1 MSTQDGRDRTRP
13 WSPSLRLEVL
23 RQRYLLKDP
32 LGNLLETPRRML
44 VRVADAV
51 ASVEANHGAK
61 PAEVHAAKRQFLR
74 MMRRMHFLPN
84 SPTLMNA
91 GRGKGMCC
99 ACFVMEVE
107 DSIEG
112 IFEAV
117 KQTALIQKAGGGTG
131 FAFDRLRPTGDYVAS
146 SGGRTSG
153 PVSFWR
159 VFSVTTN
166 GIQQGAH
173 RRGANMG
180 MLSIEHPDVL
190 KFIMAKRQPG
200 EFENFNVSIKVPD
213 AFMKLLEADP
223 QGRHVVTNPR
233 NQEHYVIPKG
243 VDLASYT
250 IQDLLPFEKA
260 SVPCFSR
267 GDIWEMIT
275 SNAHASGEPGVC
287 FIDRVNE
294 DNPTPS
300 LGRIEATN
308 PCGEQPLLAHE
319 ACNLGSVNLAK
330 FVRSNGAEMDWN
342 QLRETTRL
350 AVRFLDDVVDLT
362 SYPTETIRARSMGNR
377 KIGLGMMGFAD
388 CLVLLGLRYDTQE
401 AVKFAAEVSRFIRTE
416 AHKASE
422 ELAHER
428 GSFPNWADSTWC
440 KLHQRRMRNATV
452 TTIAPTGSISILAN
466 CSSGIEPLFSLA
478 YRRRALDGQEFI
490 QVHPLLEK
498 LGQRDGWMTDAI
510 RQAMLDGAP
519 ARDIP
524 GTPRK
529 LAEVLVTAHQIAP
542 EWHVEMQAA
551 FQANTDNAVSKTVNL
566 PATATVHDVDRIFR
580 MAFAKRCKGI
590 TVYRDGSRAGQT
602 FSGAKAL
609 PSGPGA
615 SGVTR
620 PRGRVTSGQT
630 FKFRMGCGTLFV
642 TVNRDEKGLCEV
654 FANLGKAGGCPS
666 QSEAT
671 CRAVSVALRS
681 GVAPKEL
688 AEQLRGIRCLSA
700 ARAKKNGDSVN
711 VLSCPDAIAKAI
723 EESLGVL
730 DERRPSGRM
739 CPECGELLFCEANCW
754 ICRGCGYSKCG

>member
-1 MSTQDGRDRTRP
+1 MRNEDIRRLVDGATA
-13 WSPSLRLEVL
+13 EAK
-23 RQRYLLKDP
+23 Y
-32 LGNLLETPRRML
+32 G
-44 VRVADAV
+44 ADA
-51 ASVEANHGAK
+51 
-61 PAEVHAAKRQFLR
+61 AEVRATARRFLR
-74 MMRRMHFLPN
+74 MMRRALFLPN

-91 GRGKGMCC
+91 GRKGGMCC
-99 ACFVMEVE
+99 ACFVLPIE

-117 KQTALIQKAGGGTG
+117 KQTAHVQKAGGGTG
-131 FAFDRLRPTGDYVAS
+131 FSFDRLRPTGDYVAS

-153 PVSFWR
+153 SVSFWR
-159 VFSVTTN
+159 VFSVTTK

-173 RRGANMG
+173 RRGANMA
-180 MLSIEHPDVL
+180 MLSVNHPDVL
-190 KFIMAKRQPG
+190 KFIMAKRVPG
-200 EFENFNVSIKVPD
+200 DFENFNVSIKVPN
-213 AFMKLLEADP
+213 AFMELLQKDP
-223 QGRHVVTNPR
+223 QGHHVVTNPR
-233 NQEHYVIPKG
+233 DRRQYVIPKTI
-243 VDLASYT
+243 DLANYG
-250 IQDLLPFEKA
+250 IQDLLPPGETV
-260 SVPCFSR
+260 VPCFTR
-267 GDIWEMIT
+267 AEIWEMLV
-275 SNAHASGEPGVC
+275 SSAHASGEPGVC

-300 LGRIEATN
+300 LGQIEATN

-319 ACNLGSVNLAK
+319 ACNLGSINLAR
-330 FVRSNGAEMDWN
+330 FVLPGGSEMDWDG
-342 QLRETTRL
+342 LREAVRL
-350 AVRFLDDVVDLT
+350 AVRFLDNVVDLT
-362 SYPTETIRARSMGNR
+362 SYPTQAIRERSMGNR
-377 KIGLGMMGFAD
+377 KIGLGVMGFAD
-388 CLVLLGLRYDTQE
+388 CLILLGLRYDTE
-401 AVKFAAEVSRFIRTE
+401 KAVAFASEVSRFIRAE
-416 AHKASE
+416 AHQASQD
-422 ELAHER
+422 LADKR
-428 GSFPNWADSTWC
+428 GNFPNWTASTWS
-440 KLHQRRMRNATV
+440 KEHQRPMRNASV

-490 QVHPLLEK
+490 QVHPLLES
-498 LGQRDGWMTDAI
+498 LGRKDGWMTDAI

-524 GTPRK
+524 GIPRN

-566 PATATVHDVDRIFR
+566 PATATVRDVDRIFR

-609 PSGPGA
+609 PPGTGA
-615 SGVTR
+615 SGAPR

-666 QSEAT
+666 QSEGT
-671 CRAVSVALRS
+671 CRAVSAALRS
-681 GVAPKEL
+681 GVDPKVL
-688 AEQLRGIRCLSA
+688 VEQLRGIRCLST

-723 EESLGVL
+723 EEALGV
-730 DERRPSGRM
+730 SGKREPADRA
-739 CPECGELLFCEANCW
+739 CPDCGQPLLCEANCW
-754 ICRGCGYSKCG
+754 VCKSCGYSKCG